1 MDSRIKWI
9 DAAKGLGIVLVVMS
23 HAPIDETLKAF
34 LFAFHMPLFFYLS
47 GAVFRPHSMSIWAFI
62 KKKARSLLWP
72 YFVFSAASY
81 LIWFSMTRH
90 FPFTAGEDV
99 NPINPFVGI
108 FLSTPGNYQLTYNP
122 AIWFLTCLFV
132 VELLFFLY
140 YRLSKGRFIATFLV
154 VAAIAGYGSTMLS
167 FALPWNVFVALTAVV
182 FYGLGHLTKHF
193 WKTLPWANVLLIAT
207 PLFISVFFIQSLNT
221 ERVDMRANVLG
232 EFGYFYLAA
241 IAGIAAF
248 LVLIPKLQH
257 SKTLL
262 FLGQNSIVILLIHL
276 PILNFVRA
284 ALYYGFQV
292 DLSTANS
299 LPWTLFFTAVTI
311 VLVVPFIYLLQ
322 KYPWLLGKAPL
333 KKQGRLQK
341 QHALQGNAVPR

>member
-1 MDSRIKWI
+1 MVSHLPICCRI
-9 DAAKGLGIVLVVMS
+9 AL
-23 HAPIDETLKAF
+23 
-34 LFAFHMPLFFYLS
+34 
-47 GAVFRPHSMSIWAFI
+47 
-62 KKKARSLLWP
+62 
-72 YFVFSAASY
+72 
-81 LIWFSMTRH
+81 
-90 FPFTAGEDV
+90 
-99 NPINPFVGI
+99 
-108 FLSTPGNYQLTYNP
+108 
-122 AIWFLTCLFV
+122 
-132 VELLFFLY
+132 FLY
-140 YRLSKGRFIATFLV
+140 YRLSKGRFIATFLI

-167 FALPWNVFVALTAVV
+167 FALPWNIFVALTAIV
-182 FYGLGHLTKHF
+182 FYGLGHLTKHL
-193 WKTLPWANVLLIAT
+193 WKTLPWPRVLLIAM
-207 PLFISVFFIQSLNT
+207 PLFILVSFVQALNT

-276 PILNFVRA
+276 PMLNFVRA

-299 LPWTLFFTAVTI
+299 LPWTLFFTVVTI

-333 KKQGRLQK
+333 KRQGRLQK